1 MRDRLRN
8 IYEHFTAQDIISYF
22 RLSQGI
28 GERRDFLRIV
38 NRPNRYIGR
47 DSMSEGIVSF
57 ESLRN
62 FYCDK
67 RWMLDRIDQLQSD
80 VEMISG
86 KSPYAAIQYIR
97 KSIGYDDFLK
107 EYAKYQGT
115 DHQKLQETL
124 DQIQESSKTYAAM
137 EEWLSHVENYGNMLL
152 KRQEVQKKR
161 QEEKGIVLH
170 TIHGAKGL
178 EFNTVFIIGAN
189 EGTLPYRK
197 AKLAGELEEERRL
210 FYVAMTR
217 AKKRL
222 IITYIKEKNGK
233 NVSSSRFLYELAG
246 SQNGKNDVE

>member
-1 MRDRLRN
+1 
-8 IYEHFTAQDIISYF
+8 
-22 RLSQGI
+22 
-28 GERRDFLRIV
+28 
-38 NRPNRYIGR
+38 
-47 DSMSEGIVSF
+47 MSEGIVSY

-67 RWMLDRIDQLQSD
+67 RWMLDCIDQLQSD

-97 KSIGYDDFLK
+97 KSIGYDDFLR
-107 EYAKYQGT
+107 EYAKYKRI
-115 DHQKLQETL
+115 DHQKIQETL
-124 DQIQESSKTYAAM
+124 DQIQESSKAYATM
-137 EEWLSHVENYGNMLL
+137 EEWLSHVEDYGNMLL
-152 KRQEVQKKR
+152 KRQEIQKKR
-161 QEEKGIVLH
+161 QEEKGIALH

-217 AKKRL
+217 AKEQL
-222 IITYIKEKNGK
+222 IITCVKEKNGK
-233 NVSSSRFLYELAG
+233 NISSSRFLYELAG
-246 SQNGKNDVE
+246 SQNGENDVE

>member
-1 MRDRLRN
+1 
-8 IYEHFTAQDIISYF
+8 
-22 RLSQGI
+22 
-28 GERRDFLRIV
+28 
-38 NRPNRYIGR
+38 
-47 DSMSEGIVSF
+47 
-57 ESLRN
+57 
-62 FYCDK
+62 
-67 RWMLDRIDQLQSD
+67 
-80 VEMISG
+80 
-86 KSPYAAIQYIR
+86 
-97 KSIGYDDFLK
+97 
-107 EYAKYQGT
+107 
-115 DHQKLQETL
+115 
-124 DQIQESSKTYAAM
+124 M

-246 SQNGKNDVE
+246 SQNRKNDVE